1 MTINISNLISKL
13 ESQGSGEDLEY
24 DPDFLELSKEVTG
37 GEETQYGEH
46 VYTPEPINW
55 LVVES
60 LCLKLFQRTQDLRV
74 GVFLAR
80 AWLELGGLGS
90 FVDGVQ
96 LLLFLLRERW
106 SSVHPQL
113 LAEEQFDPLIRINA
127 LAELVVP
134 STVIATLRCQSLARS
149 ETGEELRCAD
159 LALIAS
165 GGASNER
172 NECLARLGRF
182 IEPQCSAELMQSLER
197 LNRLKSLLSD
207 IGKVLVTHTGLCT
220 ISPLQPL
227 VLLLQQWIQV
237 LEGGLGNTS
246 AQAVIN
252 LPYLGD
258 TKMNSNQPLMQ
269 VGECRSREE
278 VLKMLGAIEVYYHRH
293 EPSSPIPMLLRRVK
307 RLVGM
312 EFIDIIAELAP
323 TNVDD
328 IRALGG
334 TQEE

>member
-1 MTINISNLISKL
+1 MTINISNLISEL
-13 ESQGSGEDLEY
+13 ESQGCGDDLEY
-24 DPDFLELSKEVTG
+24 DPDFLELSKEVAG
-37 GEETQYGEH
+37 GEEAQYGEH

-80 AWLELGGLGS
+80 ARLELGGLSS
-90 FVDGVQ
+90 FIDGVRM
-96 LLLFLLRERW
+96 LLFLLRERW
-106 SSVHPQL
+106 DCVHPQL
-113 LAEEQFDPLIRINA
+113 LAEEQFDPLIRINV

-134 STVIATLRCQSLARS
+134 STVIATLRGQSLARS

-165 GGASNER
+165 GEASNER

-182 IEPQCSAELMQSLER
+182 IEPRCSAEVMKSLDK
-197 LNRLKSLLSD
+197 LNHLKSLLID
-207 IGKVLVTHTGLCT
+207 IGKILDTHTGLCA

-227 VLLLQQWIQV
+227 VELLQQWIQV
-237 LEGGLGNTS
+237 LEGRLGNTNT
-246 AQAVIN
+246 QAVIN
-252 LPYLGD
+252 LASFGD
-258 TKMNSNQPLMQ
+258 AMMNSNHPFIQ

-278 VLKMLGAIEVYYHRH
+278 VVKMLEAIEVYYHRH
-293 EPSSPIPMLLRRVK
+293 EPSSPVPMLLRRVK

-312 EFIDIIAELAP
+312 EFMDIITELAP

-334 TQEE
+334 TQEK

>member
-1 MTINISNLISKL
+1 MTINISNLISEL
-13 ESQGSGEDLEY
+13 ESQGSGDDLEY
-24 DPDFLELSKEVTG
+24 EPDFLELSKEITG

-55 LVVES
+55 LAVES

-90 FVDGVQ
+90 FIDGVQ
-96 LLLFLLRERW
+96 LLHFLLRERW
-106 SSVHPQL
+106 STVHPQL
-113 LAEEQFDPLIRINA
+113 LPEEQFDPLVRINV

-134 STVIATLRCQSLARS
+134 NTVISTLHSQSLARS
-149 ETGEELRCAD
+149 ETGEVLRCAD

-165 GGASNER
+165 GGASDER

-182 IEPQCSAELMQSLER
+182 IEPRCSAELMQSLER
-197 LNRLKSLLSD
+197 LNRLKNLLSD
-207 IGKVLVTHTGLCT
+207 IGEILDTHTGLCA

-227 VLLLQQWIQV
+227 VQFLQQWIQV
-237 LEGGLGNTS
+237 LEGCLGDTS
-246 AQAVIN
+246 VQGVIN
-252 LPYLGD
+252 LPSLGD
-258 TKMNSNQPLMQ
+258 AKMNSNPPLMQ
-269 VGECRSREE
+269 FGECRSREE
-278 VLKMLGAIEVYYHRH
+278 VVKMIGAIEVYYHRH

-312 EFIDIIAELAP
+312 EFMDIIAELAP

-334 TQEE
+334 TQE